1 MNFSSPLQS
10 AKLIKRYKRF
20 LADVVTCDNQQITIH
35 CANTGAMTGCA
46 NAGDTIWFSTSTNLK
61 RKYPSS
67 WELTQTQNGHFIC
80 VNTNKANV
88 IVKEAIEN
96 LQIAELKHY
105 YKLKQ
110 EVAYGQENSRIDL
123 VLESHDRVPCF
134 IEIKSVTLFDT
145 KKEIGYFPDTVTLRG
160 QKHIRELIALQKSG
174 VRTVMLF
181 LIQHS
186 AIHHFSPADHIDP
199 QYGKLL
205 RQAYQVGVEILC
217 YKTAISPEAI
227 TLAEKVPFSL

>member
-20 LADVVTCDNQQITIH
+20 LADVITHDNQQITIH

-80 VNTNKANV
+80 VNTNKANI

-96 LQIAELKHY
+96 SKIAELNHY
-105 YKLKQ
+105 CKLKQ
-110 EVAYGQENSRIDL
+110 EVGYGQENSRIDL
-123 VLESHDRVPCF
+123 VLESSDRAPCF
-134 IEIKSVTLFDT
+134 VEIKSVTLFDK
-145 KKEIGYFPDTVTLRG
+145 KKESGYFPDTITLRG
-160 QKHIRELIALQKSG
+160 QKHIRELIALQKTG
-174 VRTVMLF
+174 VRAVILF

-186 AIHHFSPADHIDP
+186 AIHHFSPADHIDV

-205 RQAYQVGVEILC
+205 RQAYLVGVEILC
-217 YKTAISPEAI
+217 YKTAISPKTI
-227 TLAEKVPFSL
+227 TLAKKVPFSL